1 MNKIS
6 TTILETLGYAIQSCA
21 LCGFI
26 YLLWFNKQSYIIDLL
41 CLLYFFC
48 YGLICWE
55 LHLEGE
61 RTEKVKHYDHWVLKL
76 VGIVAIVLSLW
87 FAFSSAFGYGISDNS
102 SKYILITL
110 VLGVYFIA
118 VGFLRKSMCHSL
130 LYLSEF
136 QAASP
141 VGRIFWLLN
150 HL

>member
-76 VGIVAIVLSLW
+76 VGILAIVLSLW
-87 FAFSSAFGYGISDNS
+87 FAFSSAFGYGISDDL
-102 SKYILITL
+102 SKYILTTL
-110 VLGVYFIA
+110 VLGVYFI
-118 VGFLRKSMCHSL
+118 VMGILRQSL
-130 LYLSEF
+130 YCTSQYLSEF
-136 QAASP
+136 EAVSP
-141 VGRIFWLLN
+141 IGRLFWLFN

>member
-26 YLLWFNKQSYIIDLL
+26 YLLWFNKQSEIIDLL
-41 CLLYFFC
+41 FLLYFYC
-48 YGLICWE
+48 YVLICWE
-55 LHLEGE
+55 LHLEGK

-76 VGIVAIVLSLW
+76 VGILAIILSLW